1 MGAGAEGS
9 VDPVLEFNR
18 YNDLLEDLSKA
29 MTHYTNATHAY
40 AQATAHLMHAF
51 SAFFESQMQDA
62 QDGKLAVSSVCGIF
76 LCDLTLRFIA
86 ASAESGDQSSGIKA
100 LAQSSL
106 RVEEIQQ
113 SLQENVFDVA
123 QSLQHRTV
131 VQPLQELRASNATLG
146 QQLRNLKQKLS
157 DFDSAQR
164 NAEAQKRS
172 PPDFEKAQQKL
183 QAATVS
189 LSAVAESVD
198 ADMSVIEARRDSTLK
213 NELLTVVAAQLF
225 IHSRANEHLQ
235 QLVPLLPGVAKPLVL
250 LLAESS
256 RRRRHLSPPTNP
268 AESDIMG
275 VISYSG
281 EFSRGVLDQPV
292 RSHRDSLVDVAAVHP
307 IAIAPFKVGPA
318 ALASTI
324 SSKSLTNTL
333 QLDRRCTSPRR
344 WRRALTGGDS
354 NDR

>member
-1 MGAGAEGS
+1 MASWLMKNVKDGSLMKGVKDGSRRLKDEIARSIGAGSEGG
-9 VDPVLEFNR
+9 VDPVLEYRTQRFNR
-18 YNDLLEDLSKA
+18 YNDRLEELSKA
-29 MTHYTNATHAY
+29 MTHYTNVTHAY
-40 AQATAHLMHAF
+40 AQATAQLMHAF

-62 QDGKLAVSSVCGIF
+62 QEV
-76 LCDLTLRFIA
+76 
-86 ASAESGDQSSGIKA
+86 ESGDQSPGIKA

-113 SLQENVFDVA
+113 SMQANVFDVA
-123 QSLQHRTV
+123 QSLQYRTV
-131 VQPLQELRASNATLG
+131 AQPLQELRGSNAALS

-183 QAATVS
+183 QAATAS

-198 ADMSVIEARRDSTLK
+198 ADMSVIEDRRDSALR
-213 NELLTVVAAQLF
+213 NELLTVVASQIF

-250 LLAESS
+250 LLAESA
-256 RRRRHLSPPTNP
+256 RRRQPTNP
-268 AESDIMG
+268 ATSDVMG
-275 VISYSG
+275 VISYCG
-281 EFSRGVLDQPV
+281 EYSRGTLDQPL

-307 IAIAPFKVGPA
+307 IAIAPFKEMHFA
-318 ALASTI
+318 EKMAASTYG
-324 SSKSLTNTL
+324 
-333 QLDRRCTSPRR
+333 RRQQ
-344 WRRALTGGDS
+344 
-354 NDR
+354 

>member
-1 MGAGAEGS
+1 MASWLMKNVKDGSLIKGVKDGSRRLKDEIARSMGAGSEGGA
-9 VDPVLEFNR
+9 DPVLEYRTQRFTR
-18 YNDLLEDLSKA
+18 YNDRLEDLSKA
-29 MTHYTNATHAY
+29 MTHYTNASHAY
-40 AQATAHLMHAF
+40 AQASAQLMHAF

-62 QDGKLAVSSVCGIF
+62 QD
-76 LCDLTLRFIA
+76 A
-86 ASAESGDQSSGIKA
+86 ASGESAESPGVKA

-123 QSLQHRTV
+123 QALQYRTV
-131 VQPLQELRASNATLG
+131 VQPLQELRASNASLA

-183 QAATVS
+183 QAATAS

-198 ADMSVIEARRDSTLK
+198 ADMSMIEARRDSTLK

-225 IHSRANEHLQ
+225 VHSRANEHLQ

-250 LLAESS
+250 LLAESA
-256 RRRRHLSPPTNP
+256 RRRRPANP
-268 AESDIMG
+268 ATTDVMG

-281 EFSRGVLDQPV
+281 ESSRGVLDQPI
-292 RSHRDSLVDVAAVHP
+292 RSHRGSLTDVAAVHP
-307 IAIAPFKVGPA
+307 IAIATFKEMHFGEKMA
-318 ALASTI
+318 MKTYG
-324 SSKSLTNTL
+324 
-333 QLDRRCTSPRR
+333 RRQQ
-344 WRRALTGGDS
+344 
-354 NDR
+354 